1 MVNGVTDYGLR
12 QVERCNGEGCCC
24 RAEGAVWLEVW
35 KGWESWNERMEKVM
49 DYGLRQVKGVNEE
62 GGRDG
67 VESDGL
73 WARPGARKEWGMLAE
88 LV

>member
-1 MVNGVTDYGLR
+1 MGG
-12 QVERCNGEGCCC
+12 
-24 RAEGAVWLEVW
+24 GAVVEQREQFGLKSGRDREL
-35 KGWESWNERMEKVM
+35 WNERMEKVM

-67 VESDGL
+67 VERDGL

>member
-1 MVNGVTDYGLR
+1 MGLESGR
-12 QVERCNGEGCCC
+12 DR
-24 RAEGAVWLEVW
+24 
-35 KGWESWNERMEKVM
+35 ESWNERMEKVM

-73 WARPGARKEWGMLAE
+73 WARPGARKEWGMLGE

>member
-1 MVNGVTDYGLR
+1 M
-12 QVERCNGEGCCC
+12 ER
-24 RAEGAVWLEVW
+24 GAVVEQREQFCLES
-35 KGWESWNERMEKVM
+35 GRDRESWNERMEKVM
-49 DYGLRQVKGVNEE
+49 DYGLRLVKGVNEE

-88 LV
+88 LVQRRRRRLRAWC